1 MSVSKA
7 QFCAETGTFPV
18 QYNPVNFKFDKP
30 VAWKEH
36 DEQGQESKL
45 EFQKAQPANI
55 SMELV
60 FDTTNSGG
68 DVRQS
73 WVNKLLE
80 LTNPVIPDESDSDKL
95 RPPIVEFVWGAF
107 FFVGVVEAVNATYT
121 MFAASGNPLRA
132 NVSLKMKEWTPDSTY
147 SSGGSADGLSSEKI
161 QLVTVQAGQSVSQI
175 AAANNTTQN
184 AIQESNPQISDWL
197 NLAAGTVLSI
207 IS

>member
-7 QFCAETGTFPV
+7 QFNAENSKFPV

-30 VAWKEH
+30 VSWKEH

-68 DVRQS
+68 DVRVT

-80 LTNPVIPDESDSDKL
+80 LTNPTVPDESDSTKK
-95 RPPIVEFVWGAF
+95 RPPIVDFCWGAF
-107 FFVGVVEAVNATYT
+107 FFTGVVEAVNVTYT
-121 MFAASGNPLRA
+121 MFASSGNPLRA
-132 NVSLKMKEWTPDSTY
+132 NVSLKMKEWTPESTY
-147 SSGGSADGLSSEKI
+147 ASGGRAQGLSSNKI
-161 QLVTVQAGQSVSQI
+161 NLVTVQAGQSVSQI
-175 AAANNTTQN
+175 AAANNTTQQ

-197 NLAAGTVLSI
+197 NLVAGTVLSI
-207 IS
+207 FS

>member
-7 QFCAETGTFPV
+7 QFCAETGTFSV

-30 VAWKEH
+30 VSWKEH

-55 SMELV
+55 SMELM

-68 DVRQS
+68 DVRQT

-80 LTNPVIPDESDSDKL
+80 LTNPVIPDESDSAKM

-107 FFVGVVEAVNATYT
+107 YFTGVVEAANANYT
-121 MFAASGNPLRA
+121 MFARSGNPLRA
-132 NVSLKMKEWTPDSTY
+132 TVSLKMKEWTPDNTY
-147 SSGGSADGLSSEKI
+147 SSGGSADGLSTRKV
-161 QLVTVQAGQSVSQI
+161 QLVTVQANQSIAQI
-175 AAANNTTQN
+175 AAANNTTQQ
-184 AIQESNPQISDWL
+184 AIQDANPHVSDWL
-197 NLAAGTVLSI
+197 NLSAGAVLSI
-207 IS
+207 LG

>member
-30 VAWKEH
+30 VSWKEH

-55 SMELV
+55 TMELF

-68 DVRQS
+68 DVRTS

-80 LTNPVIPDESDSDKL
+80 LTNPVIPDESDCEKM
-95 RPPIVEFVWGAF
+95 RPPIVEFMWGAF
-107 FFVGVVEAVNATYT
+107 FFTGVVESVNATYT
-121 MFAASGNPLRA
+121 MFSQSGNPLRA
-132 NVSLKMKEWTPDSTY
+132 KVQLKMKEWTPDNSY
-147 SSGGSADGLSSEKI
+147 SSGGGANGLSSEKT
-161 QLVTVQAGQSVSQI
+161 QLVTVQAGQSLSQI
-175 AAANNTTQN
+175 ASSNNTTQQ
-184 AIQESNPQISDWL
+184 AIQSANPQVSDWL
-197 NLAAGTVLSI
+197 NLTAGTVLSVFG
-207 IS
+207 